1 MAFVALRGV
10 HKDYQLGRTV
20 VPAVRGVDVD
30 IEAGEFCALVG
41 PSGCGKSTLLNIVGC
56 IDRPTTGSVTFD
68 GREITTL
75 SDAEEARHRLH
86 TVGFVFQ
93 SFHLVPVLTVRE
105 NVEFP
110 AVLAK
115 VEARRRRRR
124 VEKLLEAVQI
134 PELAN
139 RRPDELSGGQRQR
152 VAIARALINE
162 PRLIIADEPTANLD
176 STTGEHIVALL
187 RELNRSQG
195 VTFLFATHSAELMQH
210 ATRIVRM
217 RGGLIEAG

>member
-217 RGGLIEAG
+217 RDGLIEAG